1 MRKNG
6 GRSGD
11 RRSRIDFQLEAKE
24 KQASKL
30 AEIREALVAA
40 GYDTTAK
47 QAAIL
52 GVCRSTAWVLL
63 NRDKRAGPSAK
74 VIKRIL
80 SSPNI
85 PKRVRLKVEQYVKEK
100 IRGLY
105 GHSKQRTQLFGD
117 QFKPTK
123 AKARRGRRSVPF
135 GTVAVVDLGF
145 RVVRTSQSKIHEG
158 LKNLTSELHELQK
171 FMKTEVARVQS
182 EVDSAMAGI
191 KIIMEAIAPLR
202 RLRSGPAANISAPLH
217 QAPPLT
223 PSAES
228 VEFEPGA
235 ADHQIPLEI
244 HKLGLSDN
252 QLEIIMRT
260 AKPMA
265 EEKCQEF
272 LQRVAAILPLR
283 GQINDND
290 VSVAVHRALGE
301 MIRNLP
307 VGKEWN

>member
-1 MRKNG
+1 MPARK
-6 GRSGD
+6 
-11 RRSRIDFQLEAKE
+11 AKE
-24 KQASKL
+24 RQVLKL
-30 AEIREALVAA
+30 AEIREALVAS
-40 GYDTTAK
+40 GYDTIAR
-47 QAAIL
+47 QAAVL
-52 GVCRSTAWVLL
+52 GVGRSTAWWLL
-63 NRDKRAGPSAK
+63 NDDKKSGPSAS

-85 PKRVRLKVEQYVKEK
+85 PPAVRRKVEEYIQER
-100 IRGLY
+100 ISGLY
-105 GHSKQRTQLFGD
+105 GHSVSATRAFSN
-117 QFKPTK
+117 QFELTK
-123 AKARRGRRSVPF
+123 AKARQGFPSVAF

-182 EVDSAMAGI
+182 EVDNAMAGI

-202 RLRSGPAANISAPLH
+202 SLRSGPAENISAPLH

-252 QLEIIMRT
+252 QLEVIMRT
-260 AKPMA
+260 AELLA

-272 LQRVAAILPLR
+272 LQRVAAILPVR

-290 VSVAVHRALGE
+290 VSVAVHRALGD
-301 MIRNLP
+301 MFRNLA
-307 VGKEWN
+307 VWKERN